1 MRFRILNTANNC
13 NFHFKEQNSFKH
25 QLEFLFVQCMN
36 CTGIPVPVPYL
47 QYRYIQ
53 IVRYLGN
60 LVEVIFDRF
69 SSKLTIFERV
79 IRFLETFFQ
88 VIKSNRKNT
97 LDVYFDQLCGPVLN
111 SFRSGSQAFVN
122 SDLNPTII
130 IRDSVTRK

>member
-1 MRFRILNTANNC
+1 M
-13 NFHFKEQNSFKH
+13 
-25 QLEFLFVQCMN
+25 
-36 CTGIPVPVPYL
+36 
-47 QYRYIQ
+47 
-53 IVRYLGN
+53 
-60 LVEVIFDRF
+60 EVIFDRF